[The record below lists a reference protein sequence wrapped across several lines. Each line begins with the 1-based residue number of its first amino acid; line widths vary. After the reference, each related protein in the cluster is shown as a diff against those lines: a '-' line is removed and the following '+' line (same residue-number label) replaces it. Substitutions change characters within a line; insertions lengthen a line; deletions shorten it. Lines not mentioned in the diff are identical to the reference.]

1 MPSPLRATTT
11 PGSLVVVGV
20 GIAGIP
26 HTTIESEAYIRRA
39 DSVHYLVL
47 DAITDVW
54 LRSLNAAARS
64 LRDLYGTDTPRR
76 LTYRRMAARIVA
88 DVRAGRHVCAVFYGH
103 PGVFV
108 MPAATAVRAVR
119 KAGLPARM
127 VPGISADACLYAD
140 LGVDPGLN
148 GVQSF
153 EATDFLLYRRR
164 VDPTSA
170 LLLWQIGVL
179 GEIKSRDPDEPF
191 DAKRMQVLIQ
201 RLRRDY
207 PARHRVTVYVAA
219 AFPGRPPSV
228 TRVAL
233 AHLGRAAIPPIATLY
248 VPPLPRRAPDPR
260 ILAWLKE
267 SPGRTGTVA
276 GDPSNAP
283 SRDRSPGSQQPDS
296 GSRANRGHR
305 TPSGNISRR

>member
-1 MPSPLRATTT
+1 MTASTRLATTG
-11 PGSLVVVGV
+11 GSLVVVGV

-39 DSVHYLVL
+39 DVVHYLVL

-54 LRSLNAAARS
+54 LRSLNAAASS
-64 LRDLYGTDTPRR
+64 LRDLYGTNTPRR
-76 LTYRRMAARIVA
+76 LTYRRMAGRIVD
-88 DVRAGRHVCAVFYGH
+88 DVWAGRQVCAVFYGH

-119 KAGLPARM
+119 KAGLPAKI

-140 LGVDPGLN
+140 LDVDPGVN

-153 EATDFLLYRRR
+153 EATDFLLYQRR

-179 GEIKSRDPDEPF
+179 GDTTSRDPSVPF
-191 DAKRMQVLIQ
+191 DRERMEVLIR

-207 PARHRVTVYVAA
+207 PARHRVTIYVAA

-228 TRVAL
+228 TKVAL
-233 AHLGRAAIPPIATLY
+233 ANLSRAAIPPIATLY

-260 ILAWLKE
+260 IAAWFK
-267 SPGRTGTVA
+267 R
-276 GDPSNAP
+276 
-283 SRDRSPGSQQPDS
+283 
-296 GSRANRGHR
+296 
-305 TPSGNISRR
+305 